1 MQVIFEVMETLEV
14 RFDTFDM
21 SRKILFDRVEI
32 EVRTANYLSE
42 NL

>member
-14 RFDTFDM
+14 RFDM
-21 SRKILFDRVEI
+21 SRKILSDRVEI

>member
-1 MQVIFEVMETLEV
+1 MQVIFEVMETLKV

-21 SRKILFDRVEI
+21 SRKILSDRVEI